1 MVVAV
6 VLVAPVVTVVPV
18 VPVVPAI
25 LVVKN
30 FLTAED
36 NFIVDEDEDEDEDEE
51 PAAAF
56 RVDETVSVVAK
67 ASTVAVV
74 AASVVSVSRAI
85 VVGDDV
91 YVEVFLARYLSQL
104 RSSSSIKE

>member
-25 LVVKN
+25 PVVKN

-36 NFIVDEDEDEDEDEE
+36 NFVVDEDEDEE
-51 PAAAF
+51 PASKDT
-56 RVDETVSVVAK
+56 VDERVSVIGE
-67 ASTVAVV
+67 ASSVAV
-74 AASVVSVSRAI
+74 ASLVSVSRAI

-91 YVEVFLARYLSQL
+91 YGAISLARNLSQL

>member
-18 VPVVPAI
+18 VPALP
-25 LVVKN
+25 LVNN
-30 FLTAED
+30 FFTAED
-36 NFIVDEDEDEDEDEE
+36 NLGVVDEDEE
-51 PAAAF
+51 PAAKDT
-56 RVDETVSVVAK
+56 VDETVSVIGE
-67 ASTVAVV
+67 ASAVV

-85 VVGDDV
+85 AVGDDV